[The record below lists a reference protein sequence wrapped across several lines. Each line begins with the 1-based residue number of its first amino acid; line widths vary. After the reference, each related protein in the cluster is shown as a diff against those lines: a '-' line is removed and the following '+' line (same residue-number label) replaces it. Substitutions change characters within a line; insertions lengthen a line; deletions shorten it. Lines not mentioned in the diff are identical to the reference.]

1 MRSPPRLRVAELEAA
16 LKKARSADRTSV
28 IVIETDP
35 FATTAAGG
43 HWWDVAV
50 PQVSERAEVRAARAD
65 YEAAVKTQ
73 RLGD

>member
-1 MRSPPRLRVAELEAA
+1 
-16 LKKARSADRTSV
+16 V

-50 PQVSERAEVRAARAD
+50 PQVSERAKVRAARAEYD
-65 YEAAVKTQ
+65 AKLKTQ
-73 RLGD
+73 RLDD